1 MKAWEDKIFGPLK
14 NTKNIDFDKPIRE
27 ADLSDPENP
36 IVVFILYIY
45 SLETFLYRI
54 LNEASRKKID
64 QCIPT
69 LGPYCLILG
78 TILK

>member
-1 MKAWEDKIFGPLK
+1 MKAWEKIFGPLMN
-14 NTKNIDFDKPIRE
+14 NTKIDIDKPIRE

-36 IVVFILYIY
+36 IVIFMLYIY

-54 LNEASRKKID
+54 LNEASRKKIE

-69 LGPYCLILG
+69 LGPYSLILG